1 MATNTNTTLPLAETG
16 YAQDDNFVIHRFS
29 PFDLDL
35 ALAELARPVLDMDYQ
50 IGEIRRSYQGSSHP
64 DTDAIVLRGPK
75 DLSKASLC
83 KPEDVTHYVSLT
95 RYHETYRLVLKALA
109 RLGIT
114 GAGDIKNRL
123 GFVMVARLRPY
134 GKVLEHIDCGDYAN
148 RSQRYHITL
157 SDGAAK
163 FNVKKETGWEV
174 VERRQ
179 GDFWIFPHK
188 TPHDAV
194 NETDAVRDEIVFDV
208 FNEGV

>member
-1 MATNTNTTLPLAETG
+1 MTTNTNPLPLAETG
-16 YAQDDNFVIHRFS
+16 YAQDDDFVIHRFS
-29 PFDLDL
+29 PFDLDHV
-35 ALAELARPVLDMDYQ
+35 LAELARPVLDMDYQ

-75 DLSKASLC
+75 DLSKALLC
-83 KPEDVTHYVSLT
+83 KPEDVTHYGSLT

-114 GAGDIKNRL
+114 GTENIKNRL
-123 GFVMVARLRPY
+123 GFVMVARLRPN
-134 GKVLEHIDCGDYAN
+134 GKVLGHIDMGDYAN

-163 FNVKKETGWEV
+163 FNVKKENGWEV

-179 GDFWIFPHK
+179 GDFWVFPHK
-188 TPHDAV
+188 VPHSAV
-194 NETDAVRDEIVFDV
+194 NETDDVRDELIFDV
-208 FNEGV
+208 FNVEG